1 MIHHYSVNVTIIH
14 VVLVVAVKSLLLV
27 TSVFAVQVKII
38 ENSYRSKGQKRTV
51 SGGDESDAHFL
62 ALNRSHNLN

>member
-27 TSVFAVQVKII
+27 TSVYAAQVKIRKKTH
-38 ENSYRSKGQKRTV
+38 RSKGKKV
-51 SGGDESDAHFL
+51 DGL
-62 ALNRSHNLN
+62 WW